1 MSTKSPVWDVE
12 LDKSTEDTNVPTGEA
27 PNLSGA
33 ANVSGAEAPNL
44 SGAANVSG
52 AEAPNLSGASD
63 E

>member
-12 LDKSTEDTNVPTGEA
+12 LDESTEDTNVPTGEA

-44 SGAANVSG
+44 SGAK
-52 AEAPNLSGASD
+52 EAPNLSGASD